1 MTTKRYRAGAIGR
14 TGQGDFGHGLHLP
27 YQRIDCVDMI
37 AVADPDATGRAKA
50 MADAGAQRGY
60 ADYRGMLAN
69 ESLDI
74 VSVCPRWVDC
84 HEAMLLACIEAGCHI
99 YAEKPLAMDLASA
112 DRIVAAAEQR
122 GCKIAVAH
130 QGVYLRQVHQVRD
143 LLRENRIGKLVS
155 MHGYGKQDHRGGG
168 EDMMVLGTHLFNMM
182 RFFAGDPVWMSARV
196 TVGDREMAPDD
207 VREATEPIGPIAGD
221 GVVSLFAFGNGVD
234 ASFVSRADQAGNGQ
248 GYGLVLVGEA
258 GRIALSGGADAI
270 SIYED
275 GLWAP
280 WDGGHAWHAL
290 GLLDDHLQDTGNY
303 RALIDLIDAIERDRA
318 PISSA
323 RDARWALEMIHGA
336 YASQISGQ
344 RAVFPLPD
352 RAHPLE
358 KWRYEL
364 R

>member
-14 TGQGDFGHGLHLP
+14 TGQGNFGHGLHLP

-37 AVADPDATGRAKA
+37 AVTDPDAAGRAKA

-60 ADYRGMLAN
+60 ADYRDMLAN

-84 HEAMLLACIEAGCHI
+84 HEAMLLACIEAGCHV

-143 LLRENRIGKLVS
+143 LLRENRIGELVS

-352 RAHPLE
+352 RTHPLE
-358 KWRYEL
+358 KWRYE
-364 R
+364 

>member
-1 MTTKRYRAGAIGR
+1 
-14 TGQGDFGHGLHLP
+14 
-27 YQRIDCVDMI
+27 
-37 AVADPDATGRAKA
+37 
-50 MADAGAQRGY
+50 
-60 ADYRGMLAN
+60 
-69 ESLDI
+69 
-74 VSVCPRWVDC
+74 
-84 HEAMLLACIEAGCHI
+84 
-99 YAEKPLAMDLASA
+99 MDLASA
-112 DRIVAAAEQR
+112 DRIVAAAKQR

-130 QGVYLRQVHQVRD
+130 QAVYLRQVHQVRD

-155 MHGYGKQDHRGGG
+155 MRGYGKQDHRGGG

-182 RFFAGDPVWMSARV
+182 RFFAGDPLWMTARV
-196 TVGDREMAPDD
+196 TVGEREIVPDD

-248 GYGLVLVGEA
+248 GYGLVLVGES

-270 SIYED
+270 SIYD
-275 GLWAP
+275 AGSWAP

-290 GLLDDHLQDTGNY
+290 GLSDDPLQDAGNY

-336 YASQISGQ
+336 YASQISGR
-344 RAVFPLPD
+344 RAVFPLPN
-352 RAHPLE
+352 RTHPLE
-358 KWRYEL
+358 KWRSE
-364 R
+364 